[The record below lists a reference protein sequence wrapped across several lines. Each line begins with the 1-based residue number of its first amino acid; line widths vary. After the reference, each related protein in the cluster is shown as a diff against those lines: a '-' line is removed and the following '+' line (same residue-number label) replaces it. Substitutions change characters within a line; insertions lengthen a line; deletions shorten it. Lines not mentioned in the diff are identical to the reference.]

1 MFRERKRHMKETSN
15 SFCHFVSEESM
26 LHYVQDAIRLVDPQY
41 PKEEQQYLAA
51 CDILKEKICS
61 KVFPGAG
68 AYISAKEQAFS
79 SDALYAAWQGFLLNL
94 RIFQNPVN
102 ALMLGED
109 FEDLHQERRM
119 HTLPL
124 AVQAQK
130 TIDSFYQNIPVEKR
144 NMLDPINDYFAYM
157 ETVGYKL
164 AHYIGFLFGNS
175 FLHRVIP
182 GYVADE
188 VYTDRYTMI
197 LREVLQMD
205 VNQIR
210 TRL

>member
-1 MFRERKRHMKETSN
+1 MRKQN
-15 SFCHFVSEESM
+15 NLFNHFVNEKTVFCCVREVM
-26 LHYVQDAIRLVDPQY
+26 CFVDPQY
-41 PKEEQQYLAA
+41 AEEEKQYLAA
-51 CDILKEKICS
+51 CDILRKEIGS
-61 KVFPGAG
+61 SASPGAEE
-68 AYISAKEQAFS
+68 YIRAREQAFS
-79 SDALYAAWQGFLLNL
+79 SDAQYAAWQGFILNL

-124 AVQAQK
+124 AAQAQK
-130 TIDSFYQNIPVEKR
+130 TIDSFHQNIPAEKR
-144 NMLDPINDYFAYM
+144 NRLDAINDYFAYM

-164 AHYIGFLFGNS
+164 AHYIGFLFGNC
-175 FLHRVIP
+175 FLPKVIP

-188 VYTDRYTMI
+188 VHTDRYTMI
-197 LREVLQMD
+197 LREALQMD

-210 TRL
+210 SLL

>member
-1 MFRERKRHMKETSN
+1 MRKENNRFNNFMNEKTVFYCVREAM
-15 SFCHFVSEESM
+15 C
-26 LHYVQDAIRLVDPQY
+26 LVDPKY
-41 PKEEQQYLAA
+41 AEEEKQYLAA
-51 CDILKEKICS
+51 CDILKEEIGS
-61 KVFPGAG
+61 AVSPGAE

-124 AVQAQK
+124 AVQAQE
-130 TIDSFYQNIPVEKR
+130 TIDSFYKNISVEKR
-144 NMLDPINDYFAYM
+144 NRLDAINDYFAYM

>member
-1 MFRERKRHMKETSN
+1 MKYLSGAKNWLTDEKAAYDYVRAVLHMVDSAYPLEEKR
-15 SFCHFVSEESM
+15 
-26 LHYVQDAIRLVDPQY
+26 
-41 PKEEQQYLAA
+41 YLAA
-51 CDILKEKICS
+51 CDILKEEIGS
-61 KVFPGAG
+61 AVSPGAE
-68 AYISAKEQAFS
+68 AYIRAKEQSFS

-130 TIDSFYQNIPVEKR
+130 TIDSFYQNIPAEKR
-144 NMLDPINDYFAYM
+144 NLSDAIEDYFSYL

-164 AHYIGFLFGNS
+164 AHYIGFVSGNR
-175 FLHRVIP
+175 FLPKVVP
-182 GYVADE
+182 GYTADE
-188 VYTDRYTMI
+188 VTTSRYSGM
-197 LREVLQMD
+197 LREVLQMEIEN
-205 VNQIR
+205 V
-210 TRL
+210 L